1 MERLSKVC
9 PNCGTVNM
17 DDAQFCENC
26 GTGLQ
31 AAGPNYAPGTNPA
44 QNNNGLIGQAV
55 PNQNYNANNGYGMM
69 SQPAQRKPIPK
80 WVPILVAEI
89 AALALCIYG
98 LTGVW
103 KKGGSPERA
112 AENYFVHIA
121 NGDWEKAYG
130 QLDVEDSEFINAE
143 LFEKAQAQEC
153 LGIVSNYQLSSQNNK
168 AINELTSELSGLVED
183 LGLGE
188 YLNQEEGSS
197 LEQFVKIDYRIKG
210 DTENNTYLAV
220 LNKTPAGWKIGA
232 SGLIYKDYCVYVPKG
247 AGVELDG
254 ISLKDNYKLP
264 EGEYEDGGEFMDV
277 YQIPQ
282 IFYGTHEIKI
292 TMEDMEDVIETF
304 QIDYGSSQYYKESMK
319 VKEEVLDALAQ
330 KAGENMQKIYSAA
343 MAGKGF
349 KTVENLFTSSEEA
362 RKGIKE
368 SYENLLSGL
377 NEGSSQPTKA
387 NFQNIT
393 GDVYGSEVE
402 MSFDY
407 DLDYRYEDW
416 WDEEWEV
423 GNYKGEDQWVFQ
435 FVKEDGNWVQT
446 NLGCE
451 PLYY

>member
-1 MERLSKVC
+1 
-9 PNCGTVNM
+9 
-17 DDAQFCENC
+17 
-26 GTGLQ
+26 
-31 AAGPNYAPGTNPA
+31 
-44 QNNNGLIGQAV
+44 
-55 PNQNYNANNGYGMM
+55 
-69 SQPAQRKPIPK
+69 
-80 WVPILVAEI
+80 
-89 AALALCIYG
+89 
-98 LTGVW
+98 
-103 KKGGSPERA
+103 
-112 AENYFVHIA
+112 
-121 NGDWEKAYG
+121 
-130 QLDVEDSEFINAE
+130 
-143 LFEKAQAQEC
+143 
-153 LGIVSNYQLSSQNNK
+153 
-168 AINELTSELSGLVED
+168 
-183 LGLGE
+183 
-188 YLNQEEGSS
+188 
-197 LEQFVKIDYRIKG
+197 
-210 DTENNTYLAV
+210 
-220 LNKTPAGWKIGA
+220 
-232 SGLIYKDYCVYVPKG
+232 
-247 AGVELDG
+247 
-254 ISLKDNYKLP
+254 
-264 EGEYEDGGEFMDV
+264 MDV